1 MSPWPLP
8 PGPPSR
14 PGQCLFLPCLP
25 RAPRC
30 LQAPLLLSQAYPLL
44 PRTRAPRH
52 QARGLGME
60 GCLAHERGAGPGT
73 WEGRRRSG
81 LRPATV
87 RRRRGRIR
95 PRRGAR
101 GGAGRAPPPA
111 PRDVTD
117 SPGVQASGSPSGSP
131 TRVGRR
137 GLSLASHT
145 DPGAGPAAGHLS
157 RQQLRRRL
165 EPPRRGILAEAAAA
179 RLGAP
184 RGPPGWGAGGGASLL
199 RTEAAPLPPGPASAP
214 PGEAVGAAGL
224 SSAGSAPGGSDP
236 RPRPGARAPPAARPA
251 AAPGRSPPPC
261 GGGRGAAL
269 PGPGP
274 GPGPAPR
281 AHLPPATACAA
292 PATYSSTAGQ
302 RERERPPAP
311 GPPAPAARPDLLAVP
326 ELDLALHQRRLGHLR
341 SWFRPPARRASPP
354 PAAAPAQGHF
364 QNSLGRAGAGPA
376 EGGAGRGARGG
387 HLRPGGPLRGAVGG
401 SDPAHPR
408 LGRGRLSNKS
418 TGTSPARGAFR
429 VHVAQ
434 F

>member
-131 TRVGRR
+131 TRVGQR

-184 RGPPGWGAGGGASLL
+184 RGPPGWGAGGGLL
-199 RTEAAPLPPGPASAP
+199 FSEQKQRRSHPARPRRHPGRLSGPPGSAPRAAPL
-214 PGEAVGAAGL
+214 AVPIL
-224 SSAGSAPGGSDP
+224 
-236 RPRPGARAPPAARPA
+236 
-251 AAPGRSPPPC
+251 
-261 GGGRGAAL
+261 
-269 PGPGP
+269 
-274 GPGPAPR
+274 GPGPARGPLQPPGPQPLRAAVRLPAEGVGAPRSPVPAPARPR
-281 AHLPPATACAA
+281 ALTCHRRRLAQHQPPTLPLRDRGSVSGRPRPAPPRPPRAPTFLPSRSLTWPSTSAA
-292 PATYSSTAGQ
+292 SVIFGHGSA
-302 RERERPPAP
+302 RPPAA
-311 GPPAPAARPDLLAVP
+311 PPRRP
-326 ELDLALHQRRLGHLR
+326 
-341 SWFRPPARRASPP
+341 RPPRPRVTFKIASGGPGRGRR
-354 PAAAPAQGHF
+354 
-364 QNSLGRAGAGPA
+364 R
-376 EGGAGRGARGG
+376 AGRG
-387 HLRPGGPLRGAVGG
+387 GAPVG
-401 SDPAHPR
+401 A
-408 LGRGRLSNKS
+408 
-418 TGTSPARGAFR
+418 T
-429 VHVAQ
+429 
-434 F
+434 